1 MEEDDKFNLKKEE
14 KTFIKILLMGKRSVG
29 KTSMKSLIFHNL
41 SAKDTLNLA
50 LTNEIE
56 ETHLKFMKD
65 IYINIIDC
73 CSQKDF
79 IDQYFDAKKKSMFSN
94 VGILVFV
101 AEAENFKGK
110 NVQDNLDDIT
120 YFEK

>member
-1 MEEDDKFNLKKEE
+1 MKEVDNFNLIKEE
-14 KTFIKILLMGKRSVG
+14 KPFIKILLMGKTRVG
-29 KTSMKSLIFHNL
+29 KTSMKSLIFHNH

-56 ETHLKFMKD
+56 ETHLRFMKD
-65 IYINIIDC
+65 IYISILDC
-73 CSQKDF
+73 CSQKDY
-79 IDQYFDAKKKSMFSN
+79 IDQYFGSKKNSIFSN

-101 AEAENFKGK
+101 AEAENF
-110 NVQDNLDDIT
+110 NRRDEQDNLDDTT